1 MNMNRPSDNIYR
13 PAAFATLF
21 LMAQTQAK
29 AQDDIEEDE
38 GDIGFGEG
46 RSSSYIEE
54 EDVDLEDMPMYF
66 SYRRYRHEINYLLLL
81 VLALLLTNRL
91 IIKRHHRG
99 CSIIVVFIIIIYY
112 ILDRVLR
119 FI

>member
-1 MNMNRPSDNIYR
+1 MNRPSDNIYR

-29 AQDDIEEDE
+29 AQDDSEENE
-38 GDIGFGEG
+38 GDIGFEEG
-46 RSSSYIEE
+46 QSSRYIEE
-54 EDVDLEDMPMYF
+54 EDVDLEDMRIHF
-66 SYRRYRHEINYLLLL
+66 SYRHYRHEINYLLLL
-81 VLALLLTNRL
+81 VLALFLTNRL

-99 CSIIVVFIIIIYY
+99 CSIIIVFIFIIYY